1 MIRKRLAAALVA
13 TVAAVGIATTPGTAQ
28 AHHAPYGGCVEAW
41 QAPQSEGAEDC
52 REHGWTVR
60 ARLVV
65 GPQRVVRYTA
75 LPHCRYEDGSG
86 QRSACTWNVGP
97 QQDGNGRG
105 LAYWIDRQDRVHYV
119 RR

>member
-1 MIRKRLAAALVA
+1 MFKTRIAAALLA
-13 TVAAVGIATTPGTAQ
+13 TVAASGIAAPAQ
-28 AHHAPYGGCVEAW
+28 AHHVTRDACEQAW
-41 QAPQSEGAEDC
+41 QAPQSEAAVDC

-65 GPQRVVRYTA
+65 TPNRVVRHTA

-97 QQDGNGRG
+97 EQDGNGRG